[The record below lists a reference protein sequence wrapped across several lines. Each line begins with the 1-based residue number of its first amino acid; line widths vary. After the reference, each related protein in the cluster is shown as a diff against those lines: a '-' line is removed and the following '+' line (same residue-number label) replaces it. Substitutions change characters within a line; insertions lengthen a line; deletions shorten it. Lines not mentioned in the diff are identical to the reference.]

1 VSEFPIEDLT
11 AEDSGYAGG
20 DARGNR
26 RPVACVALALVT
38 VLGGGAACERKAAAA
53 PQKLTVTS
61 KDYTVNG
68 EYVSVPLDRVDGL
81 KVERGRLVVKGA
93 PADVVTDIPPSADL
107 ERITRHWALVTDA
120 HVDRH
125 RLLVFTE
132 AESVKDVSIELPDG
146 EAPLH
151 FDVFAMRD
159 GGEILV
165 FATGDR
171 ESGPPSLYGYIVL
184 NHK

>member
-1 VSEFPIEDLT
+1 MSP
-11 AEDSGYAGG
+11 
-20 DARGNR
+20 
-26 RPVACVALALVT
+26 RPVAFVAFAFLM
-38 VLGGGAACERKAAAA
+38 VLGSGAAACERRAAAA
-53 PQKLTVTS
+53 PQTLTVAS

-81 KVERGRLVVKGA
+81 RVERGRLVVKGA
-93 PADVVTDIPPSADL
+93 PADVAVDVPPSADL
-107 ERITRHWALVTDA
+107 ERIARHWALVTDA
-120 HVDRH
+120 HVDGH
-125 RLLVFTE
+125 RLVVFTE

-151 FDVFAMRD
+151 FDVFATRD

-171 ESGPPSLYGYIVL
+171 QSGPPSLHGYVL
-184 NHK
+184 MKPK

>member
-1 VSEFPIEDLT
+1 MSP
-11 AEDSGYAGG
+11 
-20 DARGNR
+20 
-26 RPVACVALALVT
+26 RPGAFVALAFLT
-38 VLGGGAACERKAAAA
+38 AIGGDAACERKAAAA

-61 KDYTVNG
+61 KDYSVNG
-68 EYVSVPLDRVDGL
+68 QYVFVPLDRVDGL
-81 KVERGRLVVKGA
+81 RVERGRLVVKGF
-93 PADVVTDIPPSADL
+93 PADVVVDVPPSADL

-125 RLLVFTE
+125 RLVVFTE

-151 FDVFAMRD
+151 FDVFATRD

-171 ESGPPSLYGYIVL
+171 QSGPPSLYGYVVID
-184 NHK
+184 HKQPARGLQ